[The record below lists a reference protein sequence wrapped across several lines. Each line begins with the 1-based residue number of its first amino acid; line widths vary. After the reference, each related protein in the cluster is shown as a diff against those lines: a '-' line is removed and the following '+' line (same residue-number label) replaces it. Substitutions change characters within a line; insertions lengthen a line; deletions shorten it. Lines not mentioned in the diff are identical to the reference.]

1 MIKFIFYS
9 LLFLVITGVVLIIR
23 FQMKNYNSKRQRK
36 KLIRE
41 LPTFSSNEVN
51 SYCDVF
57 LTSLTIRREN
67 FNIDEFFN
75 KILKLNT
82 LKQFNIFIAKKY
94 EPGNLFIIA
103 NLIFEDIHNT
113 GYAIMF
119 KNKVDQNI
127 ILLLKHNQ
135 IKNKIDIYTDY
146 VIMKNEIKSYFLEFS
161 NNLHDLM

>member
-113 GYAIMF
+113 
-119 KNKVDQNI
+119 
-127 ILLLKHNQ
+127 
-135 IKNKIDIYTDY
+135 
-146 VIMKNEIKSYFLEFS
+146 
-161 NNLHDLM
+161 